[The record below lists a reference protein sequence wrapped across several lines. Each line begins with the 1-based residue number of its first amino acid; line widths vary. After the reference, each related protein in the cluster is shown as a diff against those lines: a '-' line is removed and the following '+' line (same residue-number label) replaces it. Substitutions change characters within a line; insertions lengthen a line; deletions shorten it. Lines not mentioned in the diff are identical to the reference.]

1 MRKKVIQKMTALFL
15 TAILCAGLCSDF
27 AVKAEEGDTTAEE
40 QSGQAETDQAG
51 DVLTETGQSKIS
63 EKEEGEQDKSETDE
77 LDTVPEESNIQE
89 EQDTAPEEQEE
100 QGQPEA
106 LEYSDEEP
114 QTEPEDEK
122 EPEQSETWEQIG
134 SASRAVTGLRQP
146 RILTG
151 CDKWMKAKQEVT
163 WDCVYF
169 GSYPQSEVLK
179 ESDPELYEKLKK
191 IDESKWVK
199 KDEYSTMG
207 ETKVDGNLYR
217 RITRN
222 DASHSEDY
230 YGDSS
235 EEGEDS
241 SEENKSK
248 PTFYQWDDYDTY
260 HYFKYEPVKWRVLSV
275 DGDQALLL
283 SDMALDTRAFQKTR
297 AAINWDSSLRN
308 WLNGLDGFEDD
319 NFIDTAFTKEQS
331 GAIIEQDEKVFLLSA
346 EEVSGSGEETKK
358 YGFVK
363 QPESVKDEKDKID
376 EARQCMSSNYA
387 FAMGAMIDP
396 FSDGYPKNDNCYWW
410 LRSEETPY
418 EDIEN
423 EKKGNIRAYVS
434 AVGIVYTAGDWEDSG
449 YYGIRPALRVN
460 LSKAAS
466 LPSGQWE
473 KAGTVCSN
481 GTVKQEGEDSGGNT
495 ENPNPGD
502 DTGNSNAENPNPGG
516 TNAGNSNTGSPN
528 TGKPSTGTTSKKA
541 VKVSKITL
549 SGISK
554 KIAAGKK
561 IKLTAKVYPAK
572 ASNKSLTW
580 KVSNKKVAT
589 VNSKGVV
596 TLKKNSGGKTVT
608 ITATAKD
615 GSKKKATYKITS
627 MKGTVKKITIAGK
640 GTKTVKAGKTVS
652 LKAKVTA
659 SNSKKANKKLKWASS
674 NIKYA
679 TVTSAGKVKTKK
691 AGKGKKVKI
700 TAAAT
705 DGSGKK
711 KTVTIKIR

>member
-1 MRKKVIQKMTALFL
+1 MRKKVVQKMTALFL
-15 TAILCAGLCSDF
+15 TAVLCAGLCSDF
-27 AVKAEEGDTTAEE
+27 AVKAEEGDVIMEE
-40 QSGQAETDQAG
+40 QSGQAEADQAG
-51 DVLTETGQSKIS
+51 DVLTETGQSEIS
-63 EKEEGEQDKSETDE
+63 EKEEGEQEKPKTDE
-77 LDTVPEESNIQE
+77 TDTVPEESDIQE
-89 EQDTAPEEQEE
+89 EPDAAPEEPDIQEG

-114 QTEPEDEK
+114 QTETEDET
-122 EPEQSETWEQIG
+122 EPEQSEAWEQMG
-134 SASRAVTGLRQP
+134 SVSRAVTGLRPP
-146 RILTG
+146 RFLTG
-151 CDKWMKAKQEVT
+151 CNWMQAKQEVT

-179 ESDPELYEKLKK
+179 ASDPELYEKLQS
-191 IDESKWVK
+191 IEESKWVSK
-199 KDEYSTMG
+199 YGDATMG
-207 ETKVDGNLYR
+207 ETKVDGDRYR
-217 RITRN
+217 RITRA
-222 DASHSEDY
+222 DASHDEDPPTEP
-230 YGDSS
+230 G
-235 EEGEDS
+235 
-241 SEENKSK
+241 KK
-248 PTFYQWDDYDTY
+248 PTFYQWDDSSTY
-260 HYFKYEPVKWRVLSV
+260 HYFKYEPIKWRVLSV

-283 SDMALDTRAFQKTR
+283 SDQALDTRAFQKTR
-297 AAINWDSSLRN
+297 AAINWNSSLRD
-308 WLNGLDGFEDD
+308 WLNGLKGFEDD

-363 QPESVKDEKDKID
+363 QPESVENEKDKID

-396 FSDGYPKNDNCYWW
+396 FGDGYPKSDNCYWW
-410 LRSEETPY
+410 LRSEGSPY
-418 EDIEN
+418 EN
-423 EKKGNIRAYVS
+423 GNGGSGTVHAYVS

-460 LSKAAS
+460 LSNVAS
-466 LPSGQWE
+466 LPAGQWE

-481 GTVKQEGEDSGGNT
+481 GTVKQEGEDSGDNPENPNPENPNPENPNP
-495 ENPNPGD
+495 ENPNPG
-502 DTGNSNAENPNPGG
+502 NPNPGD
-516 TNAGNSNTGSPN
+516 TNTGDTNTGNPN
-528 TGKPSTGTTSKKA
+528 TGNPNAGTTSKKA

-572 ASNKSLTW
+572 ALNKSLTW

-589 VNSKGVV
+589 VNSKGIV

-608 ITATAKD
+608 ITAMAKD

-627 MKGTVKKITIAGK
+627 MKGIVKKVTIAGK

-674 NIKYA
+674 NTKYA

-711 KTVTIKIR
+711 RTVTIKIR